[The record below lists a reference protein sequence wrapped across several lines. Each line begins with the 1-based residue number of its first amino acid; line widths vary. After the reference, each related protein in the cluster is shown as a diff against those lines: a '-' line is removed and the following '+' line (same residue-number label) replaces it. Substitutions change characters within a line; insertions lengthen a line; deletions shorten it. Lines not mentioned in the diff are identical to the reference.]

1 MSTDTT
7 TVVLGDRPLTIDEVV
22 AVARHHAAVEISD
35 SAWERVRA
43 ARTVIEGLAEDT
55 VAHYG
60 VSTGFGALATTH
72 IPHDK
77 RAQLQRSL
85 VRSHAAG
92 AGPEVEEE
100 VVRALMLLRVQT
112 LATGRTGI
120 REETLRLYLA
130 LLQRH
135 ITPVVHEYGSLGC
148 SGDLS
153 PLSHCA
159 LTLMGEGRVRVDG
172 GDEVDAAEA
181 LTGAGLTPVE
191 LHEKE
196 GLALIN
202 GTDGM
207 LGMLCLAVHD
217 LRRLLTT
224 ADIATAMSVEG
235 LLGTDD
241 VFAADLQALRPQ
253 PGQALSAANMR
264 AVLADSPIR
273 DSHRDPAAC
282 TRVQDAYSLRCAPQ
296 VHGGARDTV
305 EHAATIAGHE
315 LSSAIDNPVVT
326 LDGRV
331 ESNGNF
337 HGAPVAY
344 VLDFLAIVA
353 ADVASMSE
361 RRTDRF
367 LDVKRSNGLPP
378 FLADDPGTDSGLMIA
393 QYTAAGMVSEMKRL
407 ATPASVDSIPS
418 SAMQEDHVSMG
429 WGAARKLRRSVDAL
443 ARVVAIELHTAARG
457 IALRAPL
464 RPASATAAVIDALA
478 EHGESGPGP
487 DRFTSP
493 DLTAAHLA
501 VVDGSVLAAAQ
512 SVTGSLK

>member
-22 AVARHHAAVEISD
+22 AVARHHAVVEISD
-35 SAWERVRA
+35 SAWERIRA

-130 LLQRH
+130 LLQHH

-181 LTGAGLTPVE
+181 LAGAGLAPVE
-191 LHEKE
+191 L
-196 GLALIN
+196 LSLI
-202 GTDGM
+202 
-207 LGMLCLAVHD
+207 H
-217 LRRLLTT
+217 
-224 ADIATAMSVEG
+224 I
-235 LLGTDD
+235 
-241 VFAADLQALRPQ
+241 
-253 PGQALSAANMR
+253 
-264 AVLADSPIR
+264 
-273 DSHRDPAAC
+273 
-282 TRVQDAYSLRCAPQ
+282 
-296 VHGGARDTV
+296 
-305 EHAATIAGHE
+305 
-315 LSSAIDNPVVT
+315 
-326 LDGRV
+326 
-331 ESNGNF
+331 
-337 HGAPVAY
+337 
-344 VLDFLAIVA
+344 
-353 ADVASMSE
+353 
-361 RRTDRF
+361 
-367 LDVKRSNGLPP
+367 
-378 FLADDPGTDSGLMIA
+378 
-393 QYTAAGMVSEMKRL
+393 
-407 ATPASVDSIPS
+407 
-418 SAMQEDHVSMG
+418 
-429 WGAARKLRRSVDAL
+429 
-443 ARVVAIELHTAARG
+443 
-457 IALRAPL
+457 
-464 RPASATAAVIDALA
+464 
-478 EHGESGPGP
+478 
-487 DRFTSP
+487 
-493 DLTAAHLA
+493 
-501 VVDGSVLAAAQ
+501 
-512 SVTGSLK
+512 